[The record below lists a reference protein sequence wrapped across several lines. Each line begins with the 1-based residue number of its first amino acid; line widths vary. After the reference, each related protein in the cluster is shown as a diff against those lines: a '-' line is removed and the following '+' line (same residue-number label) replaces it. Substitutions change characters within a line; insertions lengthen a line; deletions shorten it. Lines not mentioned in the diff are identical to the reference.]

1 MTGVDGVPTISEV
14 QDTVALEV
22 CVPEVDVKTGKVC
35 VATSVAT
42 ELVRDVGFV
51 ASELAVEME
60 WLDREVALEVVRGTM
75 VLVSSLHDEVV
86 MSVSAEDDEGVPPG
100 VGLVSN
106 VEVNVLVE
114 LSHNVVSRER
124 LVDVPS
130 DLVVVAYVIVLGVIV
145 AEFGGV
151 ASSHGGSVMVVEVAM
166 DEMDDPTEPE
176 DFVESHDDEDEWF
189 QAPRDVVGS
198 LYVCEKEIVGGI
210 CEPVLVE
217 VTLSV

>member
-1 MTGVDGVPTISEV
+1 MISEA

-22 CVPEVDVKTGKVC
+22 CVPKVDVKTGQVC
-35 VATSVAT
+35 VATSVVS
-42 ELVRDVGFV
+42 ELIRDVGFV
-51 ASELAVEME
+51 ASELTVEME
-60 WLDREVALEVVRGTM
+60 WLDREVALEVVRDMM

-106 VEVNVLVE
+106 VEENVPAV
-114 LSHNVVSRER
+114 LSHNVVSRET

-130 DLVVVAYVIVLGVIV
+130 DFVVVAYMIVLRVIVVEL
-145 AEFGGV
+145 GGV
-151 ASSHGGSVMVVEVAM
+151 ASSRDGSVIVVEVAM

-176 DFVESHDDEDEWF
+176 DVVESHDDGDEWF
-189 QAPRDVVGS
+189 QVPRDVVNS

-210 CEPVLVE
+210 YEPVLVE
-217 VTLSV
+217 VTLSL